1 MRILLLV
8 VYYLPSTMSSAKL
21 MHDLA
26 VEFRRQGHEPVVM
39 APDENIGSDREVSV
53 EHGIEVVRIRT
64 GRIKSASRAL
74 RAINEIRLSGTLW
87 ARGKEYLDRKG
98 GIDLVVYYSPTIFFG
113 GLVARLR
120 STYGCSSYLVLRD
133 IFPKWALDAGVMK
146 EGLIYRYF
154 RRKEIEQYDAADVIG
169 VQSPANLS
177 YFMEDPVLRAR
188 RVEVLYNWTA
198 LQEKGIPV
206 SHYRDQLGLKG
217 KVVFFYGGNIGVA
230 QDVDNMVR
238 LAQDLRNEER
248 AHFLFVG
255 DGSESGRLR
264 SMISDLG
271 LANMTVHG
279 AVAQDEYLA
288 MLSEFDV
295 GLISLD
301 RRLRTQNFPGKMLG
315 YMYHSLPILASINPG
330 NDLREILER
339 HGAGLVSVNGE
350 DKVLRDNA
358 IRLLRD
364 EGLRRRMGL
373 NARRLLDETFSV
385 EAAAGQILSHFS
397 GHGSGT
403 ERCFIG

>member
-39 APDENIGSDREVSV
+39 APDENIGSDCEVSV
-53 EHGIEVVRIRT
+53 EDGIEVVRVRT
-64 GRIKSASRAL
+64 GRIKSASRML

-87 ARGKEYLDRKG
+87 ARGREYLDKKG
-98 GIDLVVYYSPTIFFG
+98 VDLVVYYSPTIFFG

-133 IFPKWALDAGVMK
+133 IFPKWALDAGVMR

-177 YFMEDPVLRAR
+177 YFAEDPVLRSR

-198 LQEKGIPV
+198 LEEKGIPV
-206 SHYRDQLGLKG
+206 SHYREELGLKG

-230 QDVDNMVR
+230 QDVDNIVK
-238 LAQDLRNEER
+238 LAQGLRNEEE

-264 SMISDLG
+264 SMISELG
-271 LANMTVHG
+271 LSNMTLHG
-279 AVAQDEYLA
+279 SVAQDEYLA

-301 RRLRTQNFPGKMLG
+301 GRLKTQNFPGKMLG

-330 NDLREILER
+330 NDLKGILER

-350 DKVLRDNA
+350 DEVLRDNA

-364 EGLRRRMGL
+364 DGLRRRMGL
-373 NARRLLDETFSV
+373 NGRRLLNETFSV
-385 EAAAGQILSHFS
+385 EAAAGQILGHFS
-397 GHGSGT
+397 GHHSGT
-403 ERCFIG
+403 ERSFIE

>member
-350 DKVLRDNA
+350 DNALRDNA

-403 ERCFIG
+403 ERSVIG

>member
-39 APDENIGSDREVSV
+39 APDENIGSDCEVSV
-53 EHGIEVVRIRT
+53 EHDIEVVRIRT

-264 SMISDLG
+264 SMISGLG

>member
-264 SMISDLG
+264 SMISGLG

-330 NDLREILER
+330 NDLREILEG

-350 DKVLRDNA
+350 DNALRDNA

-403 ERCFIG
+403 EGSVIG